1 MKKITILLLTI
12 CFSQIIVAQSRT
24 LTNEQKEYLLK
35 FIYSI
40 KTFEPE
46 EKNNEDLMIFD
57 KFIGDARIVGLGE
70 STHGS
75 SEIYKMKDRITRY
88 LINNKK
94 FNVFSL
100 EANMPESYLMNNYII
115 ENQGDPK
122 EILKGM
128 YFWIWKTQETLNLI
142 EWMKIN
148 NQNNNSKAYFDG
160 FDLQYQFGAL
170 KHIKEIYIKNNLN
183 IEEYK
188 NLVSILK
195 NNNRGQR
202 SYKKKQQKIIN
213 ELLKKIK
220 EKVVNIQDNETKK
233 RFLQNIRIIEQN
245 IQVGS
250 SEKRDEFMAE
260 NIKWIYENYN
270 NPKIIASAHNFHI
283 SKWSKVMMGNHL
295 DKEFGENYVNFGFA
309 FYEGT
314 YTGSLVKKPQTYNAQ
329 TAYEGTL
336 EYHLNSLNIPIF
348 ILDLKSLKKENNK
361 FFKDLFTSILT
372 RKTGSGIS
380 GDEFRK
386 TNILDSCDYLIFI
399 NKSTNSK
406 LLN

>member
-314 YTGSLVKKPQTYNAQ
+314 YIGSLVKKPQTYNAQ

-386 TNILDSCDYLIFI
+386 TNILDSFDYLIFI